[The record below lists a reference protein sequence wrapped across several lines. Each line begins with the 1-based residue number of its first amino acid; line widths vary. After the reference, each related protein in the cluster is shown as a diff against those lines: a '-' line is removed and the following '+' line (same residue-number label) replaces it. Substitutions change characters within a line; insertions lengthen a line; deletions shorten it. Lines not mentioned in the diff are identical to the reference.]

1 MRPARCR
8 LTARHRRSGEKNDLA
23 GVAHV
28 AREFASIARNRSKP
42 AFEREIG
49 SPGSRRRD
57 AKRSVHISA
66 SPEIA
71 PARNRVLVLAGVVA
85 IARELVDRIAQVAHI
100 DRLRDSTS
108 AGKKAR
114 LEKKRNRTRC
124 CLHFSCRNCRARQGK
139 SSPVRR
145 VRVGAKILRLCQRQ
159 SLKQA

>member
-1 MRPARCR
+1 M
-8 LTARHRRSGEKNDLA
+8 T
-23 GVAHV
+23 
-28 AREFASIARNRSKP
+28 
-42 AFEREIG
+42 
-49 SPGSRRRD
+49 SPGSRTSLANLRR
-57 AKRSVHISA
+57 SH
-66 SPEIA
+66 EIA
-71 PARNRVLVLAGVVA
+71 QNPPWSAKSVRQDRAGATQSARPISQHHPKLLARNRVLVLADVVA